1 MLGLICGSCKE
12 EWDNHYNETQ
22 VISPDTDIYA
32 GDIVSYIRS
41 EKDLSLINAV
51 FESSKSYDNIKKEK
65 GYTIIVYK
73 NNALQL
79 SHDYDNK
86 EFADYCICDLSV
98 SPSSLKDGYGI
109 QTRLGKN
116 IWVSKSGDEITIENK
131 RIEKKVKTDNGYVY
145 YLEDIM
151 PVKKSV
157 YEFLNSLGEEYSLFV
172 SYVKEFE
179 EEYFDEQNSIP
190 TGVDEMGNT
199 IYADSIIDTR
209 NTLMD
214 RYTENGLL
222 QWNMRSED
230 FLSTMFVPSNDLIKK
245 AISNA
250 LDSIPSWLGRES
262 TESDIIKFKEWIV
275 KACFVENRLY
285 QNDVAGDKDINCV
298 GGYLRQ
304 IDKTQDSENF
314 EKADPA
320 LWRTSI
326 QKLNVSNPVALSNG
340 NAYYVNEFKIPNHVV
355 IYRVKAKFYEL
366 WGAMSDSQKNQYFR
380 WENWVDPLIINDA
393 QGPFTLSETLPTMYY
408 HVLTAIPGEE
418 AIKDS
423 MPCSVTYD
431 GVIYN
436 SATKKLKEVYLP
448 AGEYNLRMGFKHSL
462 TYSISIYF
470 NDKLIVED
478 MVLYAQGSNF
488 HFDRGSVSDMDYFG
502 NISIGYG
509 EGFNWKEWIEKDEK
523 AVAYDT
529 DGYQVAV
536 VNIPESGNFT
546 ITITSNDMCYLY
558 DAEAVRNKNNVTQL
572 MMYHWCLRPTRNNY

>member
-1 MLGLICGSCKE
+1 MRIYKRLSVISLLMLGLICGSCKE

-366 WGAMSDSQKNQYFR
+366 WGAMSDSQKNQ
-380 WENWVDPLIINDA
+380 
-393 QGPFTLSETLPTMYY
+393 
-408 HVLTAIPGEE
+408 
-418 AIKDS
+418 
-423 MPCSVTYD
+423 
-431 GVIYN
+431 
-436 SATKKLKEVYLP
+436 
-448 AGEYNLRMGFKHSL
+448 
-462 TYSISIYF
+462 
-470 NDKLIVED
+470 
-478 MVLYAQGSNF
+478 
-488 HFDRGSVSDMDYFG
+488 
-502 NISIGYG
+502 
-509 EGFNWKEWIEKDEK
+509 
-523 AVAYDT
+523 
-529 DGYQVAV
+529 
-536 VNIPESGNFT
+536 
-546 ITITSNDMCYLY
+546 
-558 DAEAVRNKNNVTQL
+558 
-572 MMYHWCLRPTRNNY
+572 